1 LFFVSVA
8 SFVSIAISRFWRVM
22 DHWQLI
28 DSAFP
33 SGGFAHS
40 LGLEAAYQA
49 GEVANERSLRRF
61 LEGALLQAG
70 YTLMPLMTAT
80 YREPRRLGEL
90 DAIADAF
97 LTNAV
102 ANRASRVQGRAFV
115 AACARI
121 WPSDAMQAIEAEAR
135 RLCAHQAP
143 LMGAALR
150 VLELPLQTAQR
161 MVLFQTSRGVLA
173 AAVRLG
179 IVGPFRAQRLQHDAG
194 ADIDL
199 VLSRCASLDES
210 SLAQP
215 APILDLL
222 QSAHDRLYSRLFQ
235 S

>member
-1 LFFVSVA
+1 
-8 SFVSIAISRFWRVM
+8 M
-22 DHWQLI
+22 QEWQLI

-49 GEVANERSLRRF
+49 GEVGGERSLRQF
-61 LEGALLQAG
+61 LRDALSQAG
-70 YTLMPLMTAT
+70 YAVMPLMTAAHG
-80 YREPRRLGEL
+80 EPRRVGEL

-121 WPSDAMQAIEAEAR
+121 WPSERMMAIEAEAR
-135 RLCAHQAP
+135 RRCGHQAP
-143 LMGAALR
+143 LMGAVLR
-150 VLELPLQTAQR
+150 LLDVPLHTAQR
-161 MVLFQTSRGVLA
+161 MLLFQTCRGVLA

-179 IVGPFRAQRLQHDAG
+179 IVGPYRAQRLQHDAA
-194 ADIDL
+194 ADIDAL
-199 VLSRCASLDES
+199 LARCASLDES

-215 APILDLL
+215 APIVDIL

>member
-1 LFFVSVA
+1 
-8 SFVSIAISRFWRVM
+8 M
-22 DHWQLI
+22 QEWQLI

-40 LGLEAAYQA
+40 LGLETAYQA
-49 GEVANERSLRRF
+49 GEVTGERALGRF
-61 LEGALLQAG
+61 LKDALSQAG
-70 YTLMPLMTAT
+70 YAVMPLMTAT
-80 YREPRRLGEL
+80 HREPRRVGEL

-121 WPSDAMQAIEAEAR
+121 WPSEGMTAIESEVR
-135 RLCAHQAP
+135 RLCGHHAP
-143 LMGAALR
+143 LMGAVLR
-150 VLELPLQTAQR
+150 LLDVPLHTAQR
-161 MVLFQTSRGVLA
+161 MLLFQTCRGVLA

-179 IVGPFRAQRLQHDAG
+179 IVGPYRAQRLQHDA
-194 ADIDL
+194 APDL
-199 VLSRCASLDES
+199 DALLTRCASLDES

-215 APILDLL
+215 APILDIL
-222 QSAHDRLYSRLFQ
+222 QSAHYRLYSRLFQ

>member
-1 LFFVSVA
+1 
-8 SFVSIAISRFWRVM
+8 M
-22 DHWQLI
+22 QEWQLI

-49 GEVANERSLRRF
+49 GEVGGERSLRQF
-61 LEGALLQAG
+61 LKDALLQAG
-70 YTLMPLMTAT
+70 YTVMPLMTSAH
-80 YREPRRLGEL
+80 REPLRLGEL

-121 WPSDAMQAIEAEAR
+121 WPSDGMRSIEAEAR
-135 RLCAHQAP
+135 QLCGHQAP

-150 VLELPLQTAQR
+150 GLDLPLPTAQR
-161 MVLFQTSRGVLA
+161 MVLFQACRGVLA

-179 IVGPFRAQRLQHDAG
+179 IVGPYRAQRLLHDSAP
-194 ADIDL
+194 DID
-199 VLSRCASLDES
+199 VLLARCASLDVS

-215 APILDLL
+215 APVLDLL

>member
-1 LFFVSVA
+1 M
-8 SFVSIAISRFWRVM
+8 RE
-22 DHWQLI
+22 WQLI

-49 GEVANERSLRRF
+49 GEVGGEPSLRHF
-61 LEGALLQAG
+61 LKDALLQAG
-70 YTLMPLMTAT
+70 YTVLPLLTASH
-80 YREPRRLGEL
+80 REPRRLAEL

-102 ANRASRVQGRAFV
+102 ANRASRVQGRAFI

-121 WPSDAMQAIEAEAR
+121 WPSDRMQALEAEAR
-135 RLCAHQAP
+135 RLCGHQAP
-143 LMGAALR
+143 LLGATLR
-150 VLELPLQTAQR
+150 TLDLPLPTAQR
-161 MVLFQTSRGVLA
+161 IVLFQTCRGVLA

-179 IVGPFRAQRLQHDAG
+179 IVGPYRAQRLQHECG
-194 ADIDL
+194 GDIDA
-199 VLSRCASLDES
+199 VLTRCASLDES